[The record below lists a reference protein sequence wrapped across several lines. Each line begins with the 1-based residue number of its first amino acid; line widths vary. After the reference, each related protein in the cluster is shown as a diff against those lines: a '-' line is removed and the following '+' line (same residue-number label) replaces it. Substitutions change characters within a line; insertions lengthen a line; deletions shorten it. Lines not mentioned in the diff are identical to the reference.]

1 MALIFYHYYEKHRR
15 YKAHKQMRNK
25 QKERRKQASNSSKTH
40 IGLTNSMVEG
50 TAAKNYL
57 EMAGLHSQADFEGDY
72 LRSSQKLLIVQ

>member
-1 MALIFYHYYEKHRR
+1 
-15 YKAHKQMRNK
+15 
-25 QKERRKQASNSSKTH
+25 
-40 IGLTNSMVEG
+40 MVEG